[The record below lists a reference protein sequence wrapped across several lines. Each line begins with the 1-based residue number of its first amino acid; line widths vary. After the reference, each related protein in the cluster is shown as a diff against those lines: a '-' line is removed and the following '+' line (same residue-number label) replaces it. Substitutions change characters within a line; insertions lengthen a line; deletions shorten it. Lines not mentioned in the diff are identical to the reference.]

1 MEDCSTESVIQE
13 YLEALAYYLKSAR
26 KQNGLT
32 QEQLSALVGMDTRTI
47 MNIENC
53 NDKNPKMETLVG
65 IFQFFKRDTNEV
77 FFPSLKE
84 KTPAITELE
93 VVLDGCSDEEIRELI
108 SICRCVVTSFRSLQK
123 ISAI

>member
-13 YLEALAYYLKSAR
+13 YLEALANYLKSAR

-32 QEQLSALVGMDTRTI
+32 QEQLSAFVGIDTRTI

-53 NDKNPKMETLVG
+53 NDKNPKMKTLVD

-77 FFPSLKE
+77 FFPSLQE

-108 SICRCVVTSFRSLQK
+108 PICRCILASFRSLQK